1 MLGVE
6 GGAVRDPTVP
16 EGSQVVYSCEHCFVI
31 RIQEKPEVVQTLK
44 EPEQLR
50 VKLMVE
56 YEHEFPK
63 NIKMELTSDTDIYFN
78 FVFIVQ

>member
-1 MLGVE
+1 MELLSVE
-6 GGAVRDPTVP
+6 GSSMRDPSVP
-16 EGSQVVYSCEHCFVI
+16 EGSQVVYCAEHCFVI

-56 YEHEFPK
+56 Y
-63 NIKMELTSDTDIYFN
+63 
-78 FVFIVQ
+78 